1 MKKSNS
7 KPDLDL
13 SRAELNARLDAL
25 RQETT
30 PRRTFLGRFFALF
43 AGFFA
48 FLTLGCKKWSQP
60 LCYSQPCPESLRP
73 DPSEPEPSEPDP
85 SEPDDEN
92 QPLCYEPP
100 ELPPEEPEGEPKPEG
115 EEKPEE
121 NSKDE

>member
-1 MKKSNS
+1 MKNSNS

-30 PRRTFLGRFFALF
+30 PRRTFLGRFFAVF

-48 FLTLGCKKWSQP
+48 LLTLGCKKWGQP
-60 LCYSQPCPESLRP
+60 LCYSQPCPESQR
-73 DPSEPEPSEPDP
+73 PEPSE
-85 SEPDDEN
+85 SDDEN

-100 ELPPEEPEGEPKPEG
+100 ELPPEDPEGEQNPEGEQKPEG
-115 EEKPEE
+115 EETPEE